1 MSGEKQSGTFF
12 EQLAAICSVKGT
24 KAENDLFMELTTQLD
39 RLKLKSE
46 NR

>member
-1 MSGEKQSGTFF
+1 MSVEKQSGKFF

-24 KAENDLFMELTTQLD
+24 KAENDLLMELTTQLD